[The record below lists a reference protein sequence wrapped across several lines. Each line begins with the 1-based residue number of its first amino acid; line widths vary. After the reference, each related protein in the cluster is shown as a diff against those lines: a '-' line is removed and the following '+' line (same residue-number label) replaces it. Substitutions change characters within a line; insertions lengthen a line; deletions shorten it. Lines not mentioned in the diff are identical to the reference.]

1 MQYLKI
7 SMNRNVV
14 IRSGE
19 ELLSA
24 TLYGSVKQAG
34 VVLCPPN
41 PMKGG
46 NREDRRL
53 VAVAEKLAQRDIAA
67 LCFDYRGEYTEG
79 MREVEDAMS
88 AIDYLKR
95 KTTKVGLYGYAFG
108 AVVASN
114 AAIFRPVDALV
125 FHALPKHTELISTR
139 VNQLCPKLFIH
150 GLRDETAEI
159 VDLEYLYKN
168 AAEPKQKLLLETDHF
183 FEDKIEE
190 VAEAICGFFERHL
203 I

>member
-1 MQYLKI
+1 
-7 SMNRNVV
+7 MNIMKRDVV

-24 TLYGSVKQAG
+24 TLYGSTGQAG

-53 VAVAEKLAQRDIAA
+53 VAIAEALAERNILAI
-67 LCFDYRGEYTEG
+67 CIDYRGEYTEG
-79 MREVEDAMS
+79 MREIEDAIS
-88 AIDYLKR
+88 AIDYLKNKQR
-95 KTTKVGLYGYAFG
+95 VKKAGLYGYAFG

-114 AAIFRPVDALV
+114 AALLRQVDAIV
-125 FHALPKHTELISTR
+125 FLALPKHTELISTR
-139 VNQLCPKLFIH
+139 VDQTCAKLFLH
-150 GLRDETAEI
+150 GLRDESAEI
-159 VDLEYLYKN
+159 VDLEYLYRI
-168 AAEPKQKLLLETDHF
+168 ASEPKQKLLLETDHF

-190 VAEAICGFFERHL
+190 VAEVVCRFFAQHL
-203 I
+203 LS